1 MGFKIFA
8 PLCVGR
14 FSAILSFRVSIIIP
28 AYNAAAYLAEA
39 IQSAINQTH
48 KVNSVIVV
56 DDGST
61 DGTSDVAGQFVSQ
74 VKLLH
79 QPNAGVCVARNLGV
93 AETDADWLLFLD
105 ADDRLLPGAVER
117 LLQRAQ
123 LGDPGVVYGNAITF
137 DDAKSIRRLDERMNC
152 EGAVPVAA
160 RANFWKSV
168 PSTPGAAMIRASLF
182 RELGGW
188 NVSYN
193 TAADRDM
200 WVKTGVLAEWGHIA
214 EAVLEKRSHG
224 DNMSGNLDR
233 ARIQATQV
241 QLGFLDWCASR
252 SIDTTFLQ
260 TSPLEIM
267 DRNIDRALEQRAF
280 EATRW
285 LCEEAGR
292 RGISSDIVSK
302 AQRLLALPKLMRE
315 VELKVREV
323 FR

>member
-1 MGFKIFA
+1 MN
-8 PLCVGR
+8 
-14 FSAILSFRVSIIIP
+14 SNVSIIIP

-39 IQSAINQTH
+39 IESALNQTH
-48 KVNSVIVV
+48 KVDSVIVV

-61 DGTSDVAGQFVSQ
+61 DGTAEVAEQFASQ
-74 VKLLH
+74 VKLLR
-79 QPNAGVCVARNLGV
+79 QSNAGVCVARNLGA
-93 AETDADWLLFLD
+93 AETRADWLLFLD
-105 ADDRLLPGAVER
+105 ADDRLLPDAVER
-117 LLQRAQ
+117 LIQRAQ
-123 LGDPGVVYGNAITF
+123 RGTPGVVYGNAITF
-137 DDAKSIRRLDERMNC
+137 DDAKGIRRLDERMNC
-152 EGAVPVAA
+152 EGAVPGAA
-160 RANFWKSV
+160 KANFWKSV
-168 PSTPGAAMIRASLF
+168 PSTPGAAIIRASLF

-188 NVSYN
+188 NVNYN

-200 WVKTGVLAEWGHIA
+200 WVKTGALAEWGHVA
-214 EAVLEKRSHG
+214 EAVLEKRNHG

-233 ARIQATQV
+233 ARIQAAQV
-241 QLGFLDWCASR
+241 QLGFLNWCAVR
-252 SIDTTFLQ
+252 KIDTTFLQ

-292 RGISSDIVSK
+292 LDISSDVISK

>member
-1 MGFKIFA
+1 LSSKI
-8 PLCVGR
+8 
-14 FSAILSFRVSIIIP
+14 SIIIP

-39 IQSAINQTH
+39 IESAVNQTH
-48 KVNSVIVV
+48 KVDSIIVV

-61 DGTSDVAGQFVSQ
+61 DGTAEVAGQFDSEVT
-74 VKLLH
+74 LLR
-79 QPNAGVCVARNLGV
+79 QSNAGVCVARNLG
-93 AETDADWLLFLD
+93 AAQTDAEWLLFLD
-105 ADDRLLPGAVER
+105 ADDRLLSDALER

-123 LGDPGVVYGNAITF
+123 QGAPGVVYGNAIVF
-137 DDAKSIRRLDERMNC
+137 DDAKGTRRLDERANC
-152 EGAVPVAA
+152 EGIAPSAA
-160 RANFWKSV
+160 KANFWKSV

-182 RELGGW
+182 RELGCW
-188 NVSYN
+188 NTDYN

-200 WVKTGVLAEWGHIA
+200 WVKTGALAEWGHIA
-214 EAVLEKRSHG
+214 GAVLEKRNHG

-233 ARIQATQV
+233 ARMQAAQV
-241 QLGFLDWCASR
+241 QLGFLDWCAVMK
-252 SIDTTFLQ
+252 IDTTFLQ

-280 EATRW
+280 KATRW

-292 RGISSDIVSK
+292 RGMVSDVISK

-315 VELKVREV
+315 VEMKVREV